1 MQFEKRILARNAYH
15 KLPGFLQE
23 FARRFQ
29 VKEVWFPP
37 AGTKLP
43 ETCPCTVS
51 HDPTE
56 TPRYVAY
63 VKAMIDGGERD
74 PGKLKSF
81 LQGLRSCGKPGQE
94 LIETIKKKVLRK

>member
-29 VKEVWFPP
+29 AQEVWFPP

-43 ETCPCTVS
+43 DTYPCTVS
-51 HDPTE
+51 HDSSEPE
-56 TPRYVAY
+56 RYLRYVRDLLDANM
-63 VKAMIDGGERD
+63 VDKHKAR
-74 PGKLKSF
+74 SF
-81 LQGLRSCGKPGQE
+81 LVGLRSCGQE
-94 LIETIKKKVLRK
+94 GKELAECIKKNIK